1 MKEPPD
7 TVVMFVDP
15 PVRLAFAPLWMARSF
30 KLTFEVNDP
39 PVTFD
44 RPVTFPPVRVVVPLV
59 VNAFRLPPDRINVD
73 DDVVAPVTA
82 PPVML
87 AVPLTTS
94 SSFNVALL
102 MNDPPVTVIAFAEP
116 PVRLT
121 DPLPTV
127 TSPSVILDSNDPP
140 VIFDR
145 PLTLPP
151 LKVVV
156 PFEIRVFMV
165 PPVRFNVAEE
175 MIVSVT
181 APPMIFAVPF

>member
-1 MKEPPD
+1 M
-7 TVVMFVDP
+7 TV
-15 PVRLAFAPLWMARSF
+15 
-30 KLTFEVNDP
+30 
-39 PVTFD
+39 
-44 RPVTFPPVRVVVPLV
+44 
-59 VNAFRLPPDRINVD
+59 FRLPPDKINVA